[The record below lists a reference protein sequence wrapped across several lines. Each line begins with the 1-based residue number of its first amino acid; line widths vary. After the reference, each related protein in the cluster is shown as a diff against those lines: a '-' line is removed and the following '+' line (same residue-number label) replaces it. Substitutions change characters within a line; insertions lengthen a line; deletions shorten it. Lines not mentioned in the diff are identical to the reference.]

1 MKKLLLLLLGL
12 LLIFILSYFCFTG
25 KAEGVQSDLLTK
37 AQTAYS
43 GESMTWVSPK
53 IKGQDLK
60 TTRILTLTGV
70 TDNIEAKEKA
80 EKIAQTIEGITSIDN
95 QIIVKNAST
104 VIPIEKTPTLATVNP
119 YILNAE
125 MLKNK
130 DITLNGYVPNLETHQ
145 QIVNKAETLYGK
157 EHVTDNLKE
166 ASTAPTAWAES
177 VNLGLDKLATMDYG
191 HFEMK
196 DETFNFEGFVGTDE
210 DKNNLL
216 DGLKN
221 NLAENY
227 VGSYNIDVPKVEVAV
242 AVAPTVSPYTL
253 NAEMLK
259 NKDIT
264 LNGYVPNIETHQ
276 QIVAKAETLYGKDHL
291 TDNLKE
297 ASTAPTAW
305 GESVNLG
312 LDKLATM
319 DYGHFEMKDETFN
332 FEGFVG
338 TDKDKNNLLD
348 GLKNNLPE
356 NYVDTYNIQAPKIIT
371 EKDLALTC
379 QEEFK
384 SYLSTEKINFAYDK
398 ALIKKESYLL
408 LGKLIEVAK
417 SCPDSKL
424 VIEGHTDSDGS
435 KRYNQKLSEKRANAV
450 KIYLERHGISK
461 ERLESIGYGELQ
473 PIASNKTKAGK
484 KENRRIEINVKGVK

>member
-1 MKKLLLLLLGL
+1 
-12 LLIFILSYFCFTG
+12 
-25 KAEGVQSDLLTK
+25 
-37 AQTAYS
+37 
-43 GESMTWVSPK
+43 
-53 IKGQDLK
+53 
-60 TTRILTLTGV
+60 
-70 TDNIEAKEKA
+70 
-80 EKIAQTIEGITSIDN
+80 
-95 QIIVKNAST
+95 
-104 VIPIEKTPTLATVNP
+104 
-119 YILNAE
+119 
-125 MLKNK
+125 
-130 DITLNGYVPNLETHQ
+130 
-145 QIVNKAETLYGK
+145 
-157 EHVTDNLKE
+157 
-166 ASTAPTAWAES
+166 
-177 VNLGLDKLATMDYG
+177 
-191 HFEMK
+191 
-196 DETFNFEGFVGTDE
+196 
-210 DKNNLL
+210 
-216 DGLKN
+216 
-221 NLAENY
+221 
-227 VGSYNIDVPKVEVAV
+227 
-242 AVAPTVSPYTL
+242 
-253 NAEMLK
+253 
-259 NKDIT
+259 
-264 LNGYVPNIETHQ
+264 
-276 QIVAKAETLYGKDHL
+276 
-291 TDNLKE
+291 
-297 ASTAPTAW
+297 
-305 GESVNLG
+305 
-312 LDKLATM
+312 M